1 MCMHVLFFIFVFI
14 LVTGE
19 RIAVDYLLAQTNRG
33 DRLAPKQKP
42 EIPSQVLEEDDDEPY
57 ATVCM
62 PDDLGA
68 GDPWNEADPDAT
80 LSQSAELSV
89 GGDPDPPSAAEDQV
103 LLEGDTKP
111 GPLVIEVH
119 NTFPNTLL
127 KNTIFKLSKS
137 GYILL
142 R

>member
-1 MCMHVLFFIFVFI
+1 M
-14 LVTGE
+14 
-19 RIAVDYLLAQTNRG
+19 DYLLAQTSRG
-33 DRLAPKQKP
+33 DRLAPKLKP

-68 GDPWNEADPDAT
+68 GDPWNETEPDAT

-89 GGDPDPPSAAEDQV
+89 GADPDPPSPAEDQV
-103 LLEGDTKP
+103 LLEGDTKS
-111 GPLVIEVH
+111 GPLVIEVN